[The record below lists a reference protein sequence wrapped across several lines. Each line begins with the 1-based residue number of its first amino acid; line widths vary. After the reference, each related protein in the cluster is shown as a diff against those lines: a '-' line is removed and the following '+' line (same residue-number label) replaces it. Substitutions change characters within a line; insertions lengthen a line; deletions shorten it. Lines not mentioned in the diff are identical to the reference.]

1 METPMQLTK
10 TVYRI
15 AELPEIMGIGRSRI
29 YQEIAAG
36 RLRMKKVGKCSLITA
51 DAIEKWL
58 DALPEAGPEAA

>member
-1 METPMQLTK
+1 MQLTK